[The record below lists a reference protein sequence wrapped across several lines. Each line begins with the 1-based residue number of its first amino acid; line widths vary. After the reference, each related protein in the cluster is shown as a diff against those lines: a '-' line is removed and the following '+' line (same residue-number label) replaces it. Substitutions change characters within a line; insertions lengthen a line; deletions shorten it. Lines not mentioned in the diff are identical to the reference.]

1 MALSGEP
8 VPDGL
13 EDLAINEIEVWIDE
27 EGYMRLIAM
36 GIAMSSAD
44 TVNFDMT
51 MFAFNHDIT
60 VDLPTSFNDIS
71 LGN

>member
-1 MALSGEP
+1 
-8 VPDGL
+8 
-13 EDLAINEIEVWIDE
+13 
-27 EGYMRLIAM
+27 MRRIVM
-36 GIAMSSAD
+36 GIAMSSAA

-51 MFAFNHDIT
+51 MFALNDDIT

>member
-1 MALSGEP
+1 
-8 VPDGL
+8 
-13 EDLAINEIEVWIDE
+13 
-27 EGYMRLIAM
+27 MRRIVM
-36 GIAMSSAD
+36 GIAMSSSD

-51 MFAFNHDIT
+51 MFAFNHDFA

>member
-1 MALSGEP
+1 
-8 VPDGL
+8 
-13 EDLAINEIEVWIDE
+13 
-27 EGYMRLIAM
+27 MRRIVM
-36 GIAMSSAD
+36 GIAMSNAD

-51 MFAFNHDIT
+51 MFAFNHYFT

>member
-1 MALSGEP
+1 
-8 VPDGL
+8 
-13 EDLAINEIEVWIDE
+13 
-27 EGYMRLIAM
+27 MRRIVI

-51 MFAFNHDIT
+51 MFAFNDDIT

>member
-1 MALSGEP
+1 
-8 VPDGL
+8 
-13 EDLAINEIEVWIDE
+13 
-27 EGYMRLIAM
+27 MRRIVM
-36 GIAMSSAD
+36 GIVMSSAD

>member
-1 MALSGEP
+1 
-8 VPDGL
+8 
-13 EDLAINEIEVWIDE
+13 
-27 EGYMRLIAM
+27 MRRIVM

-60 VDLPTSFNDIS
+60 VDLPTGFNDIS